1 MKELASLENKIK
13 LMTFAAGLMSMYF
26 AIKSDIRELY
36 TEKRYEVEHLQ
47 YQIEEIKLVA
57 RADILHAIT
66 TPFMRGVRI
75 EYSWRN
81 CYIKFCTICAIA
93 LEELLH

>member
-13 LMTFAAGLMSMYF
+13 LVTFAAGLMSMYF

-47 YQIEEIKLVA
+47 YQIEEIK
-57 RADILHAIT
+57 ADCCDEKSKGKKIIYKEQMAVMPNET
-66 TPFMRGVRI
+66 KI
-75 EYSWRN
+75 ES
-81 CYIKFCTICAIA
+81 KF
-93 LEELLH
+93 

>member
-47 YQIEEIKLVA
+47 YQIEEIKQDCCDEKSKGKRLF
-57 RADILHAIT
+57 T
-66 TPFMRGVRI
+66 KNK
-75 EYSWRN
+75 WR
-81 CYIKFCTICAIA
+81 
-93 LEELLH
+93 

>member
-13 LMTFAAGLMSMYF
+13 LVTFAVGLLSTYF

-47 YQIEEIKLVA
+47 YQVTELKDCCNGRKRDNQIVFNDHVAIVPNGIE
-57 RADILHAIT
+57 
-66 TPFMRGVRI
+66 I
-75 EYSWRN
+75 ETER
-81 CYIKFCTICAIA
+81 
-93 LEELLH
+93 

>member
-13 LMTFAAGLMSMYF
+13 LLTFAAGLMSMYF

-47 YQIEEIKLVA
+47 YQIEEIKQDCCDEKSKEKSKIVYKEQAAVLPNE
-57 RADILHAIT
+57 T
-66 TPFMRGVRI
+66 KI
-75 EYSWRN
+75 EA
-81 CYIKFCTICAIA
+81 KF
-93 LEELLH
+93 

>member
-13 LMTFAAGLMSMYF
+13 LLTFAGGLMSMYF

-47 YQIEEIKLVA
+47 YQIEEIKEDCCDEKSKEKTKIVYKEQAAVLPNE
-57 RADILHAIT
+57 T
-66 TPFMRGVRI
+66 KI
-75 EYSWRN
+75 EAT
-81 CYIKFCTICAIA
+81 F
-93 LEELLH
+93 

>member
-13 LMTFAAGLMSMYF
+13 LVTFAAGLMSMYF

-47 YQIEEIKLVA
+47 YQIEEIK
-57 RADILHAIT
+57 ADCCDEKSKSKKIIYKEQMAVIPSETKIEAI
-66 TPFMRGVRI
+66 F
-75 EYSWRN
+75 
-81 CYIKFCTICAIA
+81 
-93 LEELLH
+93 

>member
-13 LMTFAAGLMSMYF
+13 LLTFAAGLMSMYF

-47 YQIEEIKLVA
+47 YQIEEIKQDCCDEKSKEKNKIVYKEQAAVLPNE
-57 RADILHAIT
+57 T
-66 TPFMRGVRI
+66 KI
-75 EYSWRN
+75 EAT
-81 CYIKFCTICAIA
+81 F
-93 LEELLH
+93 